1 MRFFPLLFLLPLL
14 FSCTHQADDYAVKG
28 LDISHYQ
35 KRIDWEKFDEKKV
48 DFVFIKATEADNYQ
62 DSLFEH
68 NWTALK
74 KKGLPVGAY
83 HFFRPQRSPIAQAN
97 FFLQTVPL
105 GPGDL
110 PPVLDV
116 EELDGVGAQK
126 LRLGVSLWLNKVE
139 EACQCKP
146 IIYSSMKFYED
157 YLHPEFQA
165 YPLWIA
171 RYNRKMPTTKNWLF
185 WQYTNKGRHPGIPA
199 QVDLN
204 VFAASR
210 QELKR
215 LLLD

>member
-1 MRFFPLLFLLPLL
+1 MRFFPLLLLLPLL
-14 FSCTHQADDYAVKG
+14 FSCKHQADDYVVKG

-35 KRIDWEKFDEKKV
+35 KRIDWEQFDEKKV

-68 NWTALK
+68 NWAALQK
-74 KKGLPVGAY
+74 KNLAIGAY
-83 HFFRPQRSPIAQAN
+83 HFFRPQRSAIAQAN

-105 GPGDL
+105 GPGNL

-116 EELDGVGAQK
+116 EELDGVGAEK
-126 LRLGVSLWLNKVE
+126 LRLGVALWLNKVE

-157 YLHPEFQA
+157 YLHPEFQD

-204 VFAASR
+204 VFSASR
-210 QELKR
+210 QELKA
-215 LLLD
+215 LLLN